1 MATPDL
7 SALRAEAR
15 TLVETIMGR
24 KTSNGP
30 FKPDAVPLDV
40 QHLLVRVA
48 AAAPSHFNSQPWRFV
63 LIENRETI
71 TEVADIAGY
80 SMQTLIER
88 GLFFERYKRYF
99 RLTDAEMEEHRSGM
113 HFDHMPAPLRPFAK
127 QVFTPGGLKVM
138 NTLKVPARLGR
149 DQREIVLRTPLLL
162 AVLLDKNEYRPDQ
175 LSGFYSVF
183 GMGAAMENIW
193 LTLGTLGMGIQFI
206 SVPMELPDQW
216 AKIEALLRVPDDL
229 ALMAVYRI
237 GYLPD
242 VQVRNSIDWSS
253 RQRKYIHQYVFR
265 EHCDTPEQD
274 SSQ

>member
-1 MATPDL
+1 MTTPDL
-7 SALRAEAR
+7 SGLRAEAR
-15 TLVETIMGR
+15 TLIETIMGR

-30 FKPDAVPLDV
+30 FKPDPVPLEV

-63 LIENRETI
+63 LIENRDTI
-71 TEVADIAGY
+71 TQIADIAGH
-80 SMQTLIER
+80 SMQTLIEK
-88 GLFFERYKRYF
+88 GLFFERYKKYF
-99 RLTDAEMEEHRSGM
+99 RLTEAEMDEHRSGM

-127 QVFTPGGLKVM
+127 QVFTPQGLTVM
-138 NTLKVPARLGR
+138 KTLKVPARLGN
-149 DQREIVLRTPLLL
+149 DQREIVLKTPLLM
-162 AVLLDKNEYRPDQ
+162 AVLLDREEYKPDQ

-193 LTLGTLGMGIQFI
+193 LTLGQLGMGIQFI

-216 AKIEALLRVPDDL
+216 ARIEQILQVPDHL

-253 RQRKYIHQYVFR
+253 RHRKRISQYVYR
-265 EHCDTPEQD
+265 EDCSTPEQD
-274 SSQ
+274 